1 MIVREFDYYA
11 PETLAEATALLTEH
25 GAAARIIAGGT
36 DLIIFMNDKV
46 MAPQVVIDVSRIPDL
61 TGLCFDPETG
71 LRIGAATKYR
81 TIELSAEVK
90 QHYPYLQQGAEEVGS
105 VQIRNLGTPGGNVA
119 TASPAGDFL
128 TPLLAGAAT
137 ARLASSRGERTVPLD
152 EFFLGPRQTVLAAD
166 EIIVDLHLPAPPP
179 RTSGL
184 YIKHCER
191 RQMDLAFVGVAVS
204 VTLAAGNGVVQDARI
219 ALGAVAPTPL
229 RATAAEAAVRGQSLD
244 AATLVAAGRLAAE
257 VTNPISDVRSSAEYR
272 RTMTDVLTQRALRQA
287 AAQAAAA

>member
-1 MIVREFDYYA
+1 M
-11 PETLAEATALLTEH
+11 
-25 GAAARIIAGGT
+25 
-36 DLIIFMNDKV
+36 
-46 MAPQVVIDVSRIPDL
+46 
-61 TGLCFDPETG
+61 
-71 LRIGAATKYR
+71 
-81 TIELSAEVK
+81 SAEVK

-105 VQIRNLGTPGGNVA
+105 VQIRNLGTPGGNIA

-128 TPLLAGAAT
+128 TPLLAGAAS

-152 EFFLGPRQTVLAAD
+152 EFFLGPRQTVLADD

-204 VTLAAGNGVVQDARI
+204 VTLAADDGVVQDARI

-229 RATAAEAAVRGQSLD
+229 RATAAEEAVRGQSLD
-244 AATLVAAGRLAAE
+244 DATLAAAGRLAAE